1 MIGDA
6 GQHVPQVAFRI
17 DSVQFSRSDQAVQ
30 RRGAFS
36 TTIGPREKKI
46 LSSQS
51 HDPQRS
57 FRRIIVDFD
66 VAVITEGPNP
76 IAISRTLSKPM
87 RLQSIFSTATW
98 KPIKILRLRRNSL
111 NSLRAGC
118 PPNGLFQLVTYMRN
132 EGR

>member
-17 DSVQFSRSDQAVQ
+17 DSVHFSRTDQAVQ

-36 TTIGPREKKI
+36 ATIGPREKKI
-46 LSSQS
+46 LSSES

-66 VAVITEGPNP
+66 VAVITE
-76 IAISRTLSKPM
+76 AQE
-87 RLQSIFSTATW
+87 RLPSPQ
-98 KPIKILRLRRNSL
+98 
-111 NSLRAGC
+111 G
-118 PPNGLFQLVTYMRN
+118 VTKQ
-132 EGR
+132 GQQK